1 MAAVGIGQFTV
12 LIVLL
17 LGEALDGWTLAAI
30 ACIAGGL
37 WLATRTGSGVRK
49 VHAA

>member
-1 MAAVGIGQFTV
+1 MAALGIGQFAV
-12 LIVLL
+12 LIALL

-37 WLATRTGSGVRK
+37 WLATRTGPGARK
-49 VHAA
+49 VPAA